1 MTTLTFRGTAQDF
14 RANLAELLEYDKK
27 YKWLECGMCHEMTPA
42 ERYVVGDQ
50 ACISCANK
58 ELMEYE
64 AHKDNFEKYPDS
76 FISAKEQAISE
87 RDFLQLHQNDNMS
100 FSA

>member
-64 AHKDNFEKYPDS
+64 KHKHDYERGLYPAS
-76 FISAKEQAISE
+76 FISAQEQE
-87 RDFLQLHQNDNMS
+87 VHDTMRQGDNYEDS
-100 FSA
+100 NV